1 MSRACVVPQ
10 VRQAVP
16 AFITIVLMPL
26 TYSIAYGLIGGI
38 CSYILIYLAN
48 FILDL
53 ISVAFG
59 KRDLQDVL
67 YDNTPDA
74 FQVRVFGRGV
84 DLDGFGE
91 SSQEAA
97 RLHAHLEGGVSR
109 HFVECRLQQLPYG
122 LHCDRSGFVPSLVLM
137 SNKHTHTRT
146 ADLLCALSHSPADYT
161 HTNTRA
167 GPGQQEAGGAL
178 QEPLSC
184 PAGARQPGARRPLCC
199 CCGQQQGPSTV

>member
-1 MSRACVVPQ
+1 MCMSRVCVVLQ

-59 KRDLQDVL
+59 KRALQDVL

-74 FQVRVFGRGV
+74 FQVCLFGRG
-84 DLDGFGE
+84 
-91 SSQEAA
+91 
-97 RLHAHLEGGVSR
+97 
-109 HFVECRLQQLPYG
+109 
-122 LHCDRSGFVPSLVLM
+122 
-137 SNKHTHTRT
+137 
-146 ADLLCALSHSPADYT
+146 
-161 HTNTRA
+161 
-167 GPGQQEAGGAL
+167 
-178 QEPLSC
+178 
-184 PAGARQPGARRPLCC
+184 
-199 CCGQQQGPSTV
+199 